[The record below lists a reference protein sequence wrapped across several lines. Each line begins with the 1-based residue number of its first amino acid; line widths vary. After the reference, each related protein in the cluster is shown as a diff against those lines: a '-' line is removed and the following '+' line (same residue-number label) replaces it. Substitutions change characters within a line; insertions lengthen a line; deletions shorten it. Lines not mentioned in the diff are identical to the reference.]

1 MDRRRDHRAGDAEPF
16 RDVPFHLGTEHQLR
30 LQLGDRAFHVQVV
43 VGDQCLDAVGRR
55 TRLHLAR
62 HLATVCAQS
71 DHLEAQLFAC
81 DACGRDHVRAVAED
95 EDTLAREVRRI
106 DRTRIPR
113 HARLTAR
120 ERCRTRHL
128 ATQHRRHVDRQH
140 AAHFGDEV
148 TRRTDTDRDR
158 RDRRHL
164 EGALQP
170 PAGAQRNLRIQ
181 ADVRIG
187 VGQAAQVVR
196 IGTERCA
203 DMHIH
208 ADAVQKLRDLGDVVA
223 APETQDRAAQQIHA
237 RPAAFA

>member
-1 MDRRRDHRAGDAEPF
+1 MHPGVEDHVRALEAHLRRIPRRHVLHMDRRRDHRAGHTEPF
-16 RDVPFHLGTEHQLR
+16 RDVPLHLGTEHQLR
-30 LQLGDRAFHVQVV
+30 LQLGDRAFHIQVV

-71 DHLEAQLFAC
+71 DHLEAQLLAC
-81 DACGRDHVRAVAED
+81 DPCGRDHVRAVAED

-140 AAHFGDEV
+140 ASHLGDEV

-181 ADVRIG
+181 ADVRVGIG
-187 VGQAAQVVR
+187 
-196 IGTERCA
+196 
-203 DMHIH
+203 
-208 ADAVQKLRDLGDVVA
+208 
-223 APETQDRAAQQIHA
+223 
-237 RPAAFA
+237 